1 MCTNIRCGC
10 PHLCRTP
17 AFAWRT
23 IRFIQEVA
31 VKLQERALVE
41 SQGYEAN
48 VRREIAIL
56 ESVRVRVQ
64 LIGHL

>member
-1 MCTNIRCGC
+1 MCTTIRCGL

-17 AFAWRT
+17 AFALHA